1 MRMKFTQTQKELLAM
16 LPQDLQNSKELTDSA
31 KLVLGNI
38 IFLYGMEYA
47 QNNGYVFRTN
57 IKMMEETGIKSEHTL
72 IFAIKK
78 LESLGFIET
87 KRGKRKEAST
97 YKLIKNCS
105 NNLEKCSNNCS
116 ETQQKCSNNCS
127 EIETL
132 QNQLLLLQKEIVLL
146 QKEIEN
152 IKKCS
157 NNFKN
162 CSTESDTDIETD
174 IDKEKYNN
182 KSILEHKDL
191 VRIVTE
197 ENKKEKNNKKEK
209 VSEMELN
216 DKVTSTQVHPSSL
229 NEDNKSGVSDKN
241 IYIPKNTDSSIT
253 SPSDDDMDMESY
265 TSMDLEKRGIKERKR
280 TSTVNA
286 NKATGDVE
294 NTSMNNLSTSV
305 EKTQPDAKEVAK
317 TESEAK
323 IASIM
328 SNIDLDKEGML
339 KAKSQ
344 MQFDAYFYD
353 FKSKLANLQH
363 LVSEEAYKNYR
374 KIQGKWWKATVK
386 YLKYFKDAK
395 KPQQPQQPTTGEL
408 KYYQYHLESMFIA
421 KSVDDMDKALNQMS
435 KWFEK
440 MNGAY
445 SSSVMEKYEER
456 FAEDCARVAKT
467 NPIFKEWQNKAT
479 GEAEAA

>member
-1 MRMKFTQTQKELLAM
+1 MFKFDLLNEAVF
-16 LPQDLQNSKELTDSA
+16 DTDLTDKEFRLLYVIA
-31 KLVLGNI
+31 NNAAMNNTDTVQLHNGWLMDKLNCCERQIRRLTNS
-38 IFLYGMEYA
+38 LN
-47 QNNGYVFRTN
+47 QKGYV
-57 IKMMEETGIKSEHTL
+57 IKTVT
-72 IFAIKK
+72 
-78 LESLGFIET
+78 
-87 KRGKRKEAST
+87 ST
-97 YKLIKNCS
+97 PKNK
-105 NNLEKCSNNCS
+105 NANTYNLKG
-116 ETQQKCSNNCS
+116 
-127 EIETL
+127 TL
-132 QNQLLLLQKEIVLL
+132 QADKNVPPKTSVNIVNEDKP
-146 QKEIEN
+146 QYVD
-152 IKKCS
+152 
-157 NNFKN
+157 KN
-162 CSTESDTDIETD
+162 VPP
-174 IDKEKYNN
+174 KNN
-182 KSILEHKDL
+182 KKIKENNNNTSILEHKDL

-229 NEDNKSGVSDKN
+229 NEDNKSGVSDN
-241 IYIPKNTDSSIT
+241 NVYIPKNTDSSIT
-253 SPSDDDMDMESY
+253 SPSEDDVDIESY

-286 NKATGDVE
+286 NKATGGVE
-294 NTSMNNLSTSV
+294 NTSMDNLSTSV

-344 MQFDAYFYD
+344 MQFDAYFDD

-386 YLKYFKDAK
+386 YLKYYKDAK
-395 KPQQPQQPTTGEL
+395 KPQQPQQPTTVEME
-408 KYYQYHLESMFIA
+408 YYRYHIESMFIA
-421 KSVDDMDKALNQMS
+421 KSVDDMDKAINQMS
-435 KWFEK
+435 NWFEK
-440 MNGAY
+440 MNGTY

-456 FAEDCARVAKT
+456 FAEDCARVTMT

>member
-1 MRMKFTQTQKELLAM
+1 MFKFSIFTKA
-16 LPQDLQNSKELTDSA
+16 LTDTTLS
-31 KLVLGNI
+31 KNEFRVLCLLLNTSSFKQSDTFEMYNGFIQDTLGISERNVRDITKSLVLKN
-38 IFLYGMEYA
+38 Y
-47 QNNGYVFRTN
+47 
-57 IKMMEETGIKSEHTL
+57 
-72 IFAIKK
+72 IKK
-78 LESLGFIET
+78 EVNTNSHNRNANTYTIIDAQKCAENCAENCPPNNLDKKT
-87 KRGKRKEAST
+87 KE
-97 YKLIKNCS
+97 IKNI
-105 NNLEKCSNNCS
+105 N
-116 ETQQKCSNNCS
+116 
-127 EIETL
+127 
-132 QNQLLLLQKEIVLL
+132 
-146 QKEIEN
+146 
-152 IKKCS
+152 
-157 NNFKN
+157 
-162 CSTESDTDIETD
+162 
-174 IDKEKYNN
+174 NN
-182 KSILEHKDL
+182 KSILEHKDI

-197 ENKKEKNNKKEK
+197 DKKEKNNKKEK
-209 VSEMELN
+209 VNEMKLD
-216 DKVTSTQVHPSSL
+216 DKVTSTQVNPSSKI
-229 NEDNKSGVSDKN
+229 EDKMSGVSDKN
-241 IYIPKNTDSSIT
+241 VYIPKNTDSSIT
-253 SPSDDDMDMESY
+253 SPSEDDMDIESY
-265 TSMDLEKRGIKERKR
+265 TSMNLEKRGIKERKR

-344 MQFDAYFYD
+344 IQFDAYFDD

-421 KSVDDMDKALNQMS
+421 KSVDDMDKAINQMS
-435 KWFEK
+435 NWFEK
-440 MNGAY
+440 MNGVY

-456 FAEDCARVAKT
+456 FAEDCARVTRT

>member
-1 MRMKFTQTQKELLAM
+1 MFKFDLLNEAVF
-16 LPQDLQNSKELTDSA
+16 DTDLTDKEFRLLYVIA
-31 KLVLGNI
+31 NNAAMNNTDTVQLHNGWLMDKLNCCERQIRRLTNS
-38 IFLYGMEYA
+38 LN
-47 QNNGYVFRTN
+47 QKGYV
-57 IKMMEETGIKSEHTL
+57 IKTVT
-72 IFAIKK
+72 
-78 LESLGFIET
+78 
-87 KRGKRKEAST
+87 ST
-97 YKLIKNCS
+97 PKNK
-105 NNLEKCSNNCS
+105 NANTYNLKG
-116 ETQQKCSNNCS
+116 
-127 EIETL
+127 TL
-132 QNQLLLLQKEIVLL
+132 QADKNVPPKTSVNIVNEDKP
-146 QKEIEN
+146 QYVD
-152 IKKCS
+152 
-157 NNFKN
+157 KN
-162 CSTESDTDIETD
+162 V
-174 IDKEKYNN
+174 DKNVPPKNN
-182 KSILEHKDL
+182 KKIKENNNNTSILEHKDP

-229 NEDNKSGVSDKN
+229 NEDNKSGVSDN
-241 IYIPKNTDSSIT
+241 NVYIPKNTDSSIN
-253 SPSDDDMDMESY
+253 SPSEDDVDIESY

-286 NKATGDVE
+286 NKATGGVE
-294 NTSMNNLSTSV
+294 NTSIDNLSTSV
-305 EKTQPDAKEVAK
+305 EKTQPDAKEAAK

-344 MQFDAYFYD
+344 MQFDAYFDD

-395 KPQQPQQPTTGEL
+395 KPQQPQQPTTVEME
-408 KYYQYHLESMFIA
+408 YYRYHIESMFIA
-421 KSVDDMDKALNQMS
+421 KSVDDMDKAINQMS
-435 KWFEK
+435 NWFEK
-440 MNGAY
+440 MNGTY

-456 FAEDCARVAKT
+456 FAEDCARVTRT

>member
-38 IFLYGMEYA
+38 FFLYGMEYA
-47 QNNGYVFRTN
+47 QNNGFVYRTN
-57 IKMMEETGIKSEHTL
+57 LKMMEETGIKSEHTL

-116 ETQQKCSNNCS
+116 ETQQNCSNNCS
-127 EIETL
+127 KIETL

-209 VSEMELN
+209 VNEMKNGVLN
-216 DKVTSTQVHPSSL
+216 EMKLEDKATSTQVHPSSII
-229 NEDNKSGVSDKN
+229 DYRMSGVSDKN
-241 IYIPKNTDSSIT
+241 IYIPKNTVISSIL
-253 SPSDDDMDMESY
+253 PSKDDMDIDAY
-265 TSMDLEKRGIKERKR
+265 TSMNLEKRGLSSSVK
-280 TSTVNA
+280 A
-286 NKATGDVE
+286 NKATGGVE
-294 NTSMNNLSTSV
+294 NTSMDNLFTSV

-317 TESEAK
+317 T
-323 IASIM
+323 
-328 SNIDLDKEGML
+328 
-339 KAKSQ
+339 
-344 MQFDAYFYD
+344 
-353 FKSKLANLQH
+353 
-363 LVSEEAYKNYR
+363 
-374 KIQGKWWKATVK
+374 
-386 YLKYFKDAK
+386 
-395 KPQQPQQPTTGEL
+395 
-408 KYYQYHLESMFIA
+408 
-421 KSVDDMDKALNQMS
+421 
-435 KWFEK
+435 
-440 MNGAY
+440 
-445 SSSVMEKYEER
+445 
-456 FAEDCARVAKT
+456 
-467 NPIFKEWQNKAT
+467 QNKAYSLQEWMT
-479 GEAEAA
+479 EYKKLLLQVENTDVEDYSFISILDAGVNLFESFPKNEGSYQRAMQDLRYWVAKKLDFKKSLKISEHWNQYYRNI